1 MAGTPDA
8 SRAKPKPFLITRDA
22 DGRTRLAV
30 RETRY
35 NTQGYPVVA
44 TTHVAETFESATAA
58 RSHAKQHFGAKAG
71 EFATK

>member
-8 SRAKPKPFLITRDA
+8 SRVKPKPFLITRDA
-22 DGRTRLAV
+22 EGRTRLSV

-44 TTHVAETFESATAA
+44 TTQVAETFDSAAAA
-58 RSHAKQHFGAKAG
+58 RTHAKQHFGAQPG